1 MNEEEVVESTLAR
14 DLMTSD
20 VVTVPPDTPVMA
32 IARLL
37 STHRISA
44 VPVVS
49 SAGAVLGIVTEAD
62 LVRRLAAMVDK
73 APSWLTFLFAD
84 PAVEADRYARSHGF
98 VAQEVMTTDVVRV
111 SPSRRAAEIA
121 ALMERHGIRRV
132 LVIEKERLCGIVSR
146 ADLLRALAEPKTEA
160 ADASDE
166 RIRRAVLAAMR
177 REPWADSLHTSV
189 EVENGVVR
197 FHGFSRGDAVQRGLR
212 VLAEE
217 VPGVKGVIDQTE
229 VMPPEYLYHG
239 I

>member
-1 MNEEEVVESTLAR
+1 VNEEEVMESTSAR
-14 DLMTSD
+14 DLMMSG
-20 VVTVPPDTPVMA
+20 VVTVPPDTPVMD

-37 STHRISA
+37 WERRISA

-49 SAGAVLGIVTEAD
+49 SDGVLLGIVTEAD

-73 APSWLTFLFAD
+73 APSWLSSLFAD

-98 VAQEVMTTDVVRV
+98 VAQEVMTTDVVTV
-111 SPSRRAAEIA
+111 SQNTRAAEIA
-121 ALMERHGIRRV
+121 ALMEEHGIRRV
-132 LVIEKERLCGIVSR
+132 LVVEEGRLCGIVSR
-146 ADLLRALAEPKTEA
+146 ADLLRTLVVPKTEA
-160 ADASDE
+160 VDVSDD

-197 FHGFSRGDAVQRGLR
+197 FHGFSRGEAIQRGLR

-217 VPGVKGVIDQTE
+217 VPGVKGVIDDTAM
-229 VMPPEYLYHG
+229 MPPEYLYQA